1 MRSQVILAYIHMIR
15 TENDVVKLLI
25 PVSYKRYVDDI
36 YSSRK
41 TNCTDQWYHELNN
54 YRLHI
59 NLTIETNPKEILD
72 TQVSTKNR
80 RIEISGYRK
89 SA

>member
-41 TNCTDQWYHELNN
+41 TNCTDQ
-54 YRLHI
+54 
-59 NLTIETNPKEILD
+59 
-72 TQVSTKNR
+72 
-80 RIEISGYRK
+80 
-89 SA
+89 